1 MEISPYPTD
10 LHWSSSRKLGFRFL
24 FLYFFLYLFPF
35 PLGNLPWID
44 ITATWVQ
51 NGWNL
56 LVPWVG
62 KTVLGIEEPIN
73 TVFNG
78 SGDRTFDYVQVFTFF
93 FLALIGSTIWTLAD
107 RRRINYERLNQT
119 LWIYV
124 RYGLAI
130 SVMGYGFAK
139 IFKTQFPEPGFF
151 RLLESYGDSSPMGLA
166 WTFMGYSKAYNYFTG
181 IAELL
186 AGLMLFRKTSSLG
199 ALITIAVMTNVVMMN
214 FSFDIPVKLYSA
226 HLLLMAIYVLSPD
239 FQRIWNFFTHREVNV
254 PERQFLIWPEKY
266 NTARLVIKTLFIGY
280 IFYSSVDQGLEIQKQ
295 WGDKAPKPDMYGLYQ
310 VEHFVLNGDTLPSLT
325 SDTIR
330 WQHLVIQWEGRTHIQ
345 MMNDKFSH
353 YSLEKDSSEQKLT
366 IFSRRDTVN
375 KNYFT
380 YDFVEGES
388 LDLQGTWGKDT
399 LSVEMIRRTKDD
411 FLLLNRGFNW
421 INEFPFNR

>member
-10 LHWSSSRKLGFRFL
+10 VHWSSSRKLGFRFL
-24 FLYFFLYLFPF
+24 FIYFFLYLFPF
-35 PLGNLPWID
+35 PIGNLPWVD
-44 ITATWVQ
+44 VASTWVQ

-62 KTVLGIEEPIN
+62 KTILGIEEPIN

-78 SGDRTFDYVQVFTFF
+78 SGDRTFDYVQVFAFF
-93 FLALIGSTIWTLAD
+93 FIALVGSIIWTLAD
-107 RRRINYERLNQT
+107 RQRINYERLNQA

-139 IFKTQFPEPGFF
+139 VFKSQFPEPGFF
-151 RLLESYGDSSPMGLA
+151 RLLEPYGDSSPMGLA
-166 WTFMGYSKAYNYFTG
+166 WTFMGYSKGYNYFTG

-186 AGLMLFRKTSSLG
+186 AGLMLFRKTATLG
-199 ALITIAVMTNVVMMN
+199 ALITIAVMVNVVMMN
-214 FSFDIPVKLYSA
+214 FSFDIPVKLYST

-239 FQRIWNFFTHREVNV
+239 FKRIWNFFTHREVNI
-254 PERQFLIWPEKY
+254 PQRQFLIWPEKY
-266 NTARLVIKTLFIGY
+266 NKARLLIKTLFLGY
-280 IFYSSVDQGLEIQKQ
+280 IFYSSIDQGIEIQKK
-295 WGDKAPKPDMYGLYQ
+295 WGDKAPKPPMYGLYQ
-310 VEHFVLNGDTLPSLT
+310 VDQFVMNGDTLPSLT
-325 SDTIR
+325 TDTIR

-353 YSLEKDSSEQKLT
+353 YNLERDSTEQTFT
-366 IFSRRDTVN
+366 IYSRRDTVN
-375 KNYFT
+375 KHYFT

-388 LDLQGTWGKDT
+388 LDLQGTWGTDT
-399 LSVEMIRRTKDD
+399 LSVEMSRRTKDD

>member
-10 LHWSSSRKLGFRFL
+10 VHWSSSRKLGFRFL
-24 FLYFFLYLFPF
+24 FIYFFLYLFPF
-35 PLGNLPWID
+35 PIGNLPWVD
-44 ITATWVQ
+44 VVSTWVQ
-51 NGWNL
+51 NGWNS

-62 KTVLGIEEPIN
+62 KTILGIEEPIN

-93 FLALIGSTIWTLAD
+93 FISLIGSIIWTLAD
-107 RRRINYERLNQT
+107 RQRINYERLNQA

-139 IFKTQFPEPGFF
+139 VFKSQFPEPGFF
-151 RLLESYGDSSPMGLA
+151 RLLEPYGDSSPMGLA

-186 AGLMLFRKTSSLG
+186 AGLMLFRKTASLG
-199 ALITIAVMTNVVMMN
+199 ALITIAVMVNVVMMN
-214 FSFDIPVKLYSA
+214 FSFDIPVKLYST

-239 FQRIWNFFTHREVNV
+239 FKRIWNFFTHREVNI
-254 PERQFLIWPEKY
+254 PQRQFLIWPEKY
-266 NTARLVIKTLFIGY
+266 NTARLVIKTLFLGY
-280 IFYSSVDQGLEIQKQ
+280 IFYSSIDQGLEVQKK
-295 WGDKAPKPDMYGLYQ
+295 WGDKAPKPHMYGLYQ
-310 VEHFVLNGDTLPSLT
+310 VDQFVMNGDTLPSLT
-325 SDTIR
+325 TDTMR
-330 WQHLVIQWEGRTHIQ
+330 WQHFVIQWEGRTHIQ

-353 YSLEKDSSEQKLT
+353 YNLEKDSTEQTFT
-366 IFSRRDTVN
+366 IYSRRDTVN
-375 KNYFT
+375 KHYFT

-388 LDLQGTWGKDT
+388 LNLQGTWGTDT
-399 LSVEMIRRTKDD
+399 LSVEMSRRTKDD